1 MKINKPELFSKILI
15 NVLFIS
21 IFISLFFFTYGAS
34 IEKKVVE
41 NQMDFLCINLTDMIK
56 LGGKEVNQQITDAV
70 KNITIPDLSEED
82 QKAYD
87 TNKNIMMQVIKL
99 VIIFFI
105 VVSFIV
111 FGVYSQFGNKTYDLG
126 EIISN
131 NLVILFFIGLTEFSF
146 LTFFGAKFISIDP
159 NKTKLSIIQNLKKNK
174 YI

>member
-82 QKAYD
+82 QKSYY
-87 TNKNIMMQVIKL
+87 TNKNIMM
-99 VIIFFI
+99 
-105 VVSFIV
+105 
-111 FGVYSQFGNKTYDLG
+111 
-126 EIISN
+126 
-131 NLVILFFIGLTEFSF
+131 
-146 LTFFGAKFISIDP
+146 
-159 NKTKLSIIQNLKKNK
+159 
-174 YI
+174 